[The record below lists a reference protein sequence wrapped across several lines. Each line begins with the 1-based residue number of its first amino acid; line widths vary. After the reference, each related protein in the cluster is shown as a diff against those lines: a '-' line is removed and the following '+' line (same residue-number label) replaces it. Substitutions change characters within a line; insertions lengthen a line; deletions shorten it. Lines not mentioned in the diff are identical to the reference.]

1 MPQMLNLKLNG
12 SGFMFL
18 TKIFERITPFPLM
31 LLKNEETTKA
41 DSLWCLHDRKGGIK
55 SQRLQDNIK
64 KKNTINKIWRK
75 KNNRDWC
82 NRLWVRLPIKF
93 NFFCYI
99 AQHCSNYLLATGSKN
114 KTVRRII
121 YIKKKNCQSVSC

>member
-1 MPQMLNLKLNG
+1 MLNLKLNG

-55 SQRLQDNIK
+55 SQRLHDDIK
-64 KKNTINKIWRK
+64 RKKNTINKIWRK

-93 NFFCYI
+93 NFFC
-99 AQHCSNYLLATGSKN
+99 
-114 KTVRRII
+114 
-121 YIKKKNCQSVSC
+121 